1 MSQKVYGR
9 ITNYRTGPK
18 SQTSN
23 QCLIEFQGIS
33 SKALAGR
40 LIGKKVVWKSG
51 KSMILGKVNDIHGR
65 NGMVKVTFRK
75 GVPGQAIGT
84 VVELMN

>member
-1 MSQKVYGR
+1 
-9 ITNYRTGPK
+9 
-18 SQTSN
+18 
-23 QCLIEFQGIS
+23 
-33 SKALAGR
+33 
-40 LIGKKVVWKSG
+40 
-51 KSMILGKVNDIHGR
+51 MILGKVNDIHGR